1 MRQNSNSIVIS
12 IGLLV
17 SFSSAIP
24 LCAADESDKPSF
36 SQENT
41 TSRVH
46 SCSST
51 CLSAA
56 AKIDA
61 EKKERA
67 EEKKEKSPSS
77 TPAPANKPMLD
88 LQERRRI
95 GNLLFPSNCV
105 PAKDLE
111 DMQRMVK
118 TGTMEERLLRAGY
131 PKERY
136 DKFVESIQRMNSM
149 RKASEPN

>member
-1 MRQNSNSIVIS
+1 M
-12 IGLLV
+12 

-24 LCAADESDKPSF
+24 SCAADESEKPSF

-41 TSRVH
+41 TSKVQSR
-46 SCSST
+46 SST

-61 EKKERA
+61 ENKERA

-77 TPAPANKPMLD
+77 TPAQANQPMLD
-88 LQERRRI
+88 LQERRRK

-111 DMQRMVK
+111 EMQRMVK
-118 TGTMEERLLRAGY
+118 TGTMEERLLRGGY

-136 DKFVESIQRMNSM
+136 DRFVESIQRMNSK
-149 RKASEPN
+149 RKTSQPN